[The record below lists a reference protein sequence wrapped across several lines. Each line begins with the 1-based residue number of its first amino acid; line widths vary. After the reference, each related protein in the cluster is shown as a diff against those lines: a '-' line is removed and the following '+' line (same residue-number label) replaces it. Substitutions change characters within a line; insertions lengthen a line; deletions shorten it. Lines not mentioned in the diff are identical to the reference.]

1 LRCRPGS
8 LRPYGL
14 PLKTPERPM
23 PAADPVSSIL
33 HTRSPRRR
41 RLGSC
46 PVKALEKLLID
57 TDGRL
62 GIYWAALYGSG
73 LNGRGAASLA
83 LEMTPACAL
92 DANEPHR
99 HIAGRTA
106 RVAIRRGR
114 LVLHGRAMCLPTAEP
129 YMNKAGSR
137 LPRASLCKRQ
147 PKGTEFVAG
156 PFSA

>member
-1 LRCRPGS
+1 MRCRPGS

-83 LEMTPACAL
+83 LEMAPAVAL
-92 DANEPHR
+92 DADEPHR
-99 HIAGRTA
+99 HFAGRTA

-114 LVLHGRAMCLPTAEP
+114 LFLHGKAMCQPAAEP
-129 YMNKAGSR
+129 YMNEGWKALLHAIGS
-137 LPRASLCKRQ
+137 LVDKDAPPRHSVQ
-147 PKGTEFVAG
+147 TV
-156 PFSA
+156 